1 MIGAARWLWRELVR
15 PRGPVRHRFYRGGRR
30 SKAGV
35 ALLLAVAS
43 ILLLT
48 VLVSE
53 VAHGAVVRAQLAA
66 QHRDDAKAMALA
78 YSGVYFYRLV
88 LMVSNQIGNNPMIG
102 EFAQGFGI
110 NATELWQA
118 MPFIDTRFMR
128 LVFVTDGHL
137 DETDVENVKHQ
148 GLSEEQL
155 AESRESSSLLQRSF
169 LDFDGDFHAEVQ
181 DEERRI
187 PINSL
192 SATSFPELLMQ
203 PAAQELM
210 GMFLDEPTRDW
221 LYENNIVKEELV
233 ANLADWI
240 DPDDTRLYQGGS
252 EDSVYSRVE
261 PPYRS
266 KNAPFDTRDE
276 IRLVDG
282 WENDGVWERVG
293 RHLTIYGDGKVN
305 VNTATKPVIKG
316 LLWAFAENPSET
328 AIDAAADQYIF
339 LRGTPMAEG
348 GMYINNPQAFID
360 LMSTMRGNGATG
372 LTLRPDI
379 AQAIKTSSKIF
390 RVTSSG
396 EVGNA
401 RVEIHAVFD
410 FSRDPTGRV
419 LFMKVR

>member
-1 MIGAARWLWRELVR
+1 MWRELVR

-30 SKAGV
+30 SKAGI

-66 QHRDDAKAMALA
+66 QHRDDTKAMALA

-88 LMVSNQIGNNPMIG
+88 LILSNQIGETPMIQ
-102 EFAQGFGI
+102 EFAGAFGI
-110 NATELWQA
+110 NANELWQA
-118 MPFIDTRFMR
+118 LPFLDTRLMR
-128 LVFVTDGHL
+128 LVFVSDGQV
-137 DETDVENVKHQ
+137 DEEDVAEVKEAG
-148 GLSEEQL
+148 GLSEEQVAL
-155 AESRESSSLLQRSF
+155 SRESSSLLQRNF

-187 PINSL
+187 PVNSL
-192 SATSFPELLMQ
+192 VATSFPELLVN
-203 PAAQELM
+203 PAAQSLM
-210 GMFLDEPTRDW
+210 GMFLDETTRDW
-221 LYENNIVKEELV
+221 LYENDIVKEELV
-233 ANLADWI
+233 GNLADWI
-240 DPDDTRLYQGGS
+240 DPDDTRLFQGGS
-252 EDSVYSRVE
+252 EDSVYARLDA
-261 PPYRS
+261 PYRS

-293 RHLTIYGDGKVN
+293 RHVTIYGDGKIN
-305 VNTATKPVIKG
+305 VNTATKPIITG

-328 AIDAAADQYIF
+328 AIEAAVDQYVF

-348 GMYINNPQAFID
+348 GMTIRSPQQFVDTIEN
-360 LMSTMRGNGATG
+360 MRGNGATG
-372 LTLRPDI
+372 VALRDDI
-379 AQAIKTSSKIF
+379 LGAIKTSSKVF

-401 RVEIHAVFD
+401 RVEIHCVFD
-410 FSRDPTGRV
+410 FTTDQFGRV
-419 LFMKVR
+419 VFMKLR

>member
-1 MIGAARWLWRELVR
+1 VR
-15 PRGPVRHRFYRGGRR
+15 PRGPVKHRFYRVGRR

-43 ILLLT
+43 IMILS
-48 VLVSE
+48 VLVTE

-88 LMVSNQIGNNPMIG
+88 LMISNSIGSNPMIS
-102 EFAQGFGI
+102 EFSQAFGV
-110 NATELWQA
+110 NASELWQA
-118 MPFIDTRFMR
+118 LPFIDTRFMR
-128 LVFVTDGHL
+128 LVFVTDGNVD
-137 DETDVENVKHQ
+137 DEEVTQVKQQ
-148 GLSEEQL
+148 GLTDEQL
-155 AESRESSSLLQRSF
+155 AESRQSSLLKRNF

-187 PINSL
+187 PVNSL
-192 SATSFPELLMQ
+192 SATSFSELLLK

-210 GMFLDEPTRDW
+210 GMFADEPTRDW
-221 LYENNIVKEELV
+221 LYENDIVKEELV
-233 ANLADWI
+233 ASLADWI
-240 DPDDTRLYQGGS
+240 DPDDTRIYSGGS
-252 EDSVYSRVE
+252 EDAVYDRLDM
-261 PPYRS
+261 PYRS

-282 WENDGVWERVG
+282 CENDGVWERVG
-293 RHLTIYGDGKVN
+293 RYLTIYGDGKVN

-316 LLWAFAENPSET
+316 LLWAFAENASEV
-328 AIDAAADQYIF
+328 AIDAAADQFIF

-348 GMYINNPQAFID
+348 GMYIGSPQAFVD
-360 LMSTMRGNGATG
+360 LMANMRGNGASG
-372 LTLRPDI
+372 ITLRPDVVT
-379 AQAIKTSSKIF
+379 AIKTSSKVF
-390 RVTSSG
+390 RVTSAG

-410 FSRDPTGRV
+410 FTRDPTGRV